1 MVTKTAISEQ
11 MKFLAAKVDRDY
23 TYVEHIQKSKL
34 GFKSDATII
43 VKYAVEYSVGVK
55 SKICCKYSSIR

>member
-1 MVTKTAISEQ
+1 